1 MYFRED
7 LFYPRPGTG
16 LNHPAVLTFY
26 NIRPKHLKDEGA
38 FIEFLKGEAR
48 KMDAEFV
55 SYDKATAEWQIRVK
69 HFSRYGLDVDD
80 AKRPREGDDPVHSK
94 RVREATTTP
103 MTTTSM
109 TTTPMTT
116 TSMTTTSMTT
126 TSVTTTQP
134 SFQEDTRNL
143 ARVAAATHAS
153 FSVLSLL
160 ASLPQQAALLF
171 QQMPDVDA
179 AGSFAGTLTA
189 ESLITMS
196 PAVSIAPRARAT
208 HPHSLDTL
216 RAAAVYVESST
227 ALSVPQLQ
235 LPQGAELQLLVDQMA
250 QTAPEAKSGLLWE
263 LVRILF
269 VNGE

>member
-55 SYDKATAEWQIRVK
+55 SYDEATAEWQIRVK
-69 HFSRYGLDVDD
+69 HFSRYGLEVDD

-94 RVREATTTP
+94 RVREATTT
-103 MTTTSM
+103 SM
-109 TTTPMTT
+109 TTTPM
-116 TSMTTTSMTT
+116 
-126 TSVTTTQP
+126 TTTQP

-171 QQMPDVDA
+171 QQKPDVDA

-189 ESLITMS
+189 ESLITTA

-227 ALSVPQLQ
+227 ALPVPQLQ
-235 LPQGAELQLLVDQMA
+235 LPQGAELQLVVDQMA

>member
-26 NIRPKHLKDEGA
+26 NVRPKHLEDVGA
-38 FIEFLKGEAR
+38 FTEFLKGEAR

-55 SYDKATAEWQIRVK
+55 SYDAAAAEWQIRVK

-80 AKRPREGDDPVHSK
+80 AKRPREDDNAVRSK
-94 RVREATTTP
+94 RVKEATMPVTTP
-103 MTTTSM
+103 TTTM
-109 TTTPMTT
+109 PVTATPTP
-116 TSMTTTSMTT
+116 
-126 TSVTTTQP
+126 TQP
-134 SFQEDTRNL
+134 SFLEDTRTL

-171 QQMPDVDA
+171 QQKPDVDA

-189 ESLITMS
+189 ESLITTA

-208 HPHSLDTL
+208 HPHSLGTL

-227 ALSVPQLQ
+227 ALPVPQLQ

>member
-55 SYDKATAEWQIRVK
+55 SYDEATAEWQIRVK

-80 AKRPREGDDPVHSK
+80 AKRPREGDDTVHSK

-103 MTTTSM
+103 M
-109 TTTPMTT
+109 T

-189 ESLITMS
+189 ESLITTS

-227 ALSVPQLQ
+227 ALPVPQLQ

>member
-69 HFSRYGLDVDD
+69 HFSRYGLEVDD

-103 MTTTSM
+103 M

-189 ESLITMS
+189 ESLITTA
-196 PAVSIAPRARAT
+196 PAVSIVPRARAT

-216 RAAAVYVESST
+216 RAAAVYVESPT
-227 ALSVPQLQ
+227 ALPVPQLQ
-235 LPQGAELQLLVDQMA
+235 LVVDQMA

>member
-80 AKRPREGDDPVHSK
+80 AKRPREGDDTVHSK

-103 MTTTSM
+103 M
-109 TTTPMTT
+109 T

-171 QQMPDVDA
+171 QQKPDVDA

-189 ESLITMS
+189 ESLITTS
-196 PAVSIAPRARAT
+196 PAVSIAPRARVT

>member
-7 LFYPRPGTG
+7 LYYPRPGTG

-55 SYDKATAEWQIRVK
+55 SYNEATAEWQIRVK
-69 HFSRYGLDVDD
+69 HFSRYGLEVDD
-80 AKRPREGDDPVHSK
+80 AKRPREGDDTVHSK

-103 MTTTSM
+103 MTT
-109 TTTPMTT
+109 PAMTT
-116 TSMTTTSMTT
+116 TSMTTT
-126 TSVTTTQP
+126 QA

-171 QQMPDVDA
+171 QQKPDVDA

-189 ESLITMS
+189 ESLITTS

-208 HPHSLDTL
+208 LPHSLDTL
-216 RAAAVYVESST
+216 RAAAVYVESPT
-227 ALSVPQLQ
+227 ALPVPQLQ

>member
-80 AKRPREGDDPVHSK
+80 AKRPREGDDTVHSK

-103 MTTTSM
+103 MTTSM
-109 TTTPMTT
+109 
-116 TSMTTTSMTT
+116 
-126 TSVTTTQP
+126 TTTQP

-216 RAAAVYVESST
+216 RAAAVYVESPT
-227 ALSVPQLQ
+227 ALPVPQLQ

>member
-7 LFYPRPGTG
+7 LYYPRPGTG

-48 KMDAEFV
+48 KMDAEFM
-55 SYDKATAEWQIRVK
+55 SYDEATAEWQIRVK
-69 HFSRYGLDVDD
+69 HFSRYGLEVDD
-80 AKRPREGDDPVHSK
+80 AKRPREGDDTVHSK

-103 MTTTSM
+103 MTTT
-109 TTTPMTT
+109 PMTT
-116 TSMTTTSMTT
+116 TSMTTSM
-126 TSVTTTQP
+126 TTTQP

-153 FSVLSLL
+153 FSMLSLL

-171 QQMPDVDA
+171 QQKPDVDA

-189 ESLITMS
+189 ESLITTA
-196 PAVSIAPRARAT
+196 PAVSIAPRVRAT

-227 ALSVPQLQ
+227 ALPVPQLQ
-235 LPQGAELQLLVDQMA
+235 LPQGAEMQLLVDQMA

>member
-48 KMDAEFV
+48 KMDAEFM
-55 SYDKATAEWQIRVK
+55 SYDEATAEWQIRVK

-80 AKRPREGDDPVHSK
+80 AKRPREGDDTVHSK

-103 MTTTSM
+103 M
-109 TTTPMTT
+109 T

-153 FSVLSLL
+153 FSMLSLL

-171 QQMPDVDA
+171 QQKPDVDA

-189 ESLITMS
+189 ESLITTA
-196 PAVSIAPRARAT
+196 PAVSIAPRVRAT

-227 ALSVPQLQ
+227 ALPVPQLQ
-235 LPQGAELQLLVDQMA
+235 LPQGAEMQLLVDQMA

>member
-48 KMDAEFV
+48 KMDAEFM
-55 SYDKATAEWQIRVK
+55 SYDEATAEWQIRVK

-80 AKRPREGDDPVHSK
+80 AKRPREGDDTVHSK

-103 MTTTSM
+103 MTTT
-109 TTTPMTT
+109 PMTT
-116 TSMTTTSMTT
+116 TSMTTSM
-126 TSVTTTQP
+126 TTTQP

-153 FSVLSLL
+153 FSMLSLL

-171 QQMPDVDA
+171 QQKPDVDA

-189 ESLITMS
+189 ESLITTA
-196 PAVSIAPRARAT
+196 PAVSIAPRVRAT

>member
-80 AKRPREGDDPVHSK
+80 AKRPREGDDTVHSK

-103 MTTTSM
+103 M
-109 TTTPMTT
+109 T

-171 QQMPDVDA
+171 QQKPDVDA
-179 AGSFAGTLTA
+179 EGSFAGTLTA
-189 ESLITMS
+189 ESLITTA
-196 PAVSIAPRARAT
+196 PAVSIVPRARAT

-216 RAAAVYVESST
+216 RAAAVYVESPT
-227 ALSVPQLQ
+227 ALPVPQLQ